1 MSPTHES
8 PKEEEEEEEEEKPV
22 VEDSETLECTT
33 AVVKAVMEL
42 SNKLPLA
49 KPNEYVDL
57 VKVLVSHHARHTGV
71 VFNTLFWNDV
81 SVSCKISTF
90 SCLILFCA
98 LF

>member
-8 PKEEEEEEEEEKPV
+8 AKEEEEEEEKPV

-57 VKVLVSHHARHTGV
+57 VKVHL
-71 VFNTLFWNDV
+71 
-81 SVSCKISTF
+81 
-90 SCLILFCA
+90 
-98 LF
+98 